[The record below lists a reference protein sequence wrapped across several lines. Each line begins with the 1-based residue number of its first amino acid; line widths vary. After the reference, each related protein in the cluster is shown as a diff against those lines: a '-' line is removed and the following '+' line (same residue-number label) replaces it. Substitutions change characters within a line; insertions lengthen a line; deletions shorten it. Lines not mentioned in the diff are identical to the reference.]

1 MTIEARARV
10 VARRW
15 FSRIARYQEEF
26 LDAVDGRDFRNP
38 ETGNHVEFG
47 SLPAEEQARVYES
60 WSRSKKREKDDDSG
74 GQKRDDDGDEKDLA
88 SARLAP
94 NPDRYERLVYNIDE
108 DTKKFVHEVLG
119 GEHSRDRLLDAVGI
133 RSIGHLIEDV
143 EVTTET
149 RDDGGVDLSV
159 RGFGDHGIEFKRILS
174 YDKVGDTH
182 RPSTI
187 RNESFMVDQSAPEG
201 IGTRMLATQVM
212 AASAEGFREIST
224 LAFGGPKSTWQ
235 GYYVWPRLGFDG
247 EIDPDVLAKVPDD
260 LRADLEELSGGEP
273 PRLMHMMASS
283 EGRSWWRDNG
293 QSTEAVFPLGGQDN
307 ISRDVLTEYV
317 REKAKKSGK
326 KLGEFLDKVGSSKT
340 PSSKQKGDNLRLSK
354 DDDKILDSV
363 WDQVRK
369 RLLAKKSGHPGGSSK
384 PHERPRRT

>member
-1 MTIEARARV
+1 MKIEIRARV

-15 FSRIARYQEEF
+15 ISRIARYQEEF
-26 LDAVDGRDFRNP
+26 LDAVEGRDFRNP

-60 WSRSKKREKDDDSG
+60 WSRSKKREESDSRKDDQS
-74 GQKRDDDGDEKDLA
+74 DDEADEKELG
-88 SARLAP
+88 SVRLDP
-94 NPDRYERLVYNIDE
+94 SPDRYERLVYNIDE

-119 GEHSRDRLLDAVGI
+119 GEHSRERLLDAAGI

-149 RDDGGVDLSV
+149 REDGGVNLSV

-247 EIDPDVLAKVPDD
+247 EIDPDVLEKVPED
-260 LRADLEELSGGEP
+260 LRAELDELAGGEP
-273 PRLMHMMASS
+273 PRLMHMMASP
-283 EGRSWWRDNG
+283 EGRTWWRDNG

-326 KLGEFLDKVGSSKT
+326 KVGDFLSKVGSMKT
-340 PSSKQKGDNLRLSK
+340 PKSKSKGDNLRLSK
-354 DDDKILDSV
+354 DDDEILDSV

-369 RLLAKKSGHPGGSSK
+369 RLLAKKGGHPSSGSK
-384 PHERPRRT
+384 PHERPQRT